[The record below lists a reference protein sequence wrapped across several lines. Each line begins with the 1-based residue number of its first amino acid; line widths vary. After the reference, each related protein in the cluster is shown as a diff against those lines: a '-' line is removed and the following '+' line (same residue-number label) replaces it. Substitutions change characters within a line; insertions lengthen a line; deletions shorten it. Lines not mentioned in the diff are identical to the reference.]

1 MSLNFLRFS
10 LKKGNAFLSMMS
22 DLALVSRFA
31 VPGDDEQLL
40 TIIVASHYDYRF
52 ETPGGPIMRIG
63 VYIFGIAAV
72 AYGIT
77 DLVWGEFDPSD
88 QPLQAW
94 GDHVPGATIFAYIAA
109 IWLVVAG
116 AALLWR
122 GSRRLAAASLAV
134 LYGIFVLFP
143 LPRFYT
149 APHFVGYRAAVY
161 IGVLGMVC
169 QEIILFVAA
178 VVVWKSLS
186 RRDSLSHRAAL
197 TARWTFGFCSVV
209 FGLGHLTDIQAVVPM
224 TPKWIP
230 PGPTFWVVL
239 TGIAFVL
246 AGLAIVSG
254 MGDVLAARLLGL
266 MLLVFSAL
274 ALVPLIFT
282 SPRDHA
288 SWGANAY
295 NLTAVGAA
303 WIVADWLAGRQQ
315 LIQHEQSAKS
325 VSLPWCR

>member
-1 MSLNFLRFS
+1 M
-10 LKKGNAFLSMMS
+10 K
-22 DLALVSRFA
+22 
-31 VPGDDEQLL
+31 
-40 TIIVASHYDYRF
+40 
-52 ETPGGPIMRIG
+52 IG
-63 VYIFGIAAV
+63 IYVYGIAAV

-94 GDHVPGATIFAYIAA
+94 GDHLPGAKIFAYIAA

-122 GSRRLAAASLAV
+122 TSRRIAAASLAI

-149 APHFVGYRAAVY
+149 APHFLGYHAAVY
-161 IGVLGMVC
+161 IGVLGCVC
-169 QEIILFVAA
+169 QEIILLVAA
-178 VVVWKSLS
+178 VVIWKSLS
-186 RRDSLSHRAAL
+186 ERDSLSQRAAL
-197 TARWTFGFCSVV
+197 IACWTFGLCSVD
-209 FGLGHLTDIQAVVPM
+209 FGLGHLTAVETVVPM
-224 TPKWIP
+224 IPKWMP
-230 PGPTFWVVL
+230 LGASFWAVL

-246 AGLAIVSG
+246 AGLAIISG
-254 MGDVLAARLLGL
+254 VLDVLAARLLGL

-274 ALVPLIFT
+274 ALVPVIL
-282 SPRDHA
+282 SHPRAHG

-303 WIVADWLAGRQQ
+303 WIVAEWLDGRRH
-315 LIQHEQSAKS
+315 LVQHEQSASS
-325 VSLPWCR
+325 VKPSLAKAG

>member
-1 MSLNFLRFS
+1 M
-10 LKKGNAFLSMMS
+10 K
-22 DLALVSRFA
+22 
-31 VPGDDEQLL
+31 
-40 TIIVASHYDYRF
+40 
-52 ETPGGPIMRIG
+52 IG
-63 VYIFGIAAV
+63 VYIYSIAAI

-94 GDHVPGATIFAYIAA
+94 GDHIPGARIFAYIAA

-122 GSRRLAAASLAV
+122 GGRRAAAASLTI

-143 LPRFYT
+143 LPRFYWG
-149 APHFVGYRAAVY
+149 PHVHGQRAYVY
-161 IGVLGMVC
+161 FGVLGDIC

-178 VVVWKSLS
+178 VIVWKSLS
-186 RRDSLSHRAAL
+186 GRDSLSPRGQAV
-197 TARWTFGFCSVV
+197 RWTFGLCSVD
-209 FGLGHLTDIQAVVPM
+209 FGLAHLTAVWTVVPM
-224 TPKWIP
+224 IPKWMP
-230 PGPTFWVVL
+230 FGASFWAVL

-246 AGLAIVSG
+246 AGVAIVSG
-254 MGDVLAARLLGL
+254 VLDVLAARLLGL

-274 ALVPLIFT
+274 ALAPLIFA

-303 WIVADWLAGRQQ
+303 WILADWLGGRQQ
-315 LIQHEQSAKS
+315 MAQNGQSAKPLKPYLAE
-325 VSLPWCR
+325 VHYVALK

>member
-1 MSLNFLRFS
+1 M
-10 LKKGNAFLSMMS
+10 K
-22 DLALVSRFA
+22 
-31 VPGDDEQLL
+31 
-40 TIIVASHYDYRF
+40 
-52 ETPGGPIMRIG
+52 IG
-63 VYIFGIAAV
+63 IYVYGIAAV

-94 GDHVPGATIFAYIAA
+94 GDHVPGAAIFAYIAA

-116 AALLWR
+116 TALLWR
-122 GSRRLAAASLAV
+122 GSRRYAAASLSV

-149 APHFVGYRAAVY
+149 APHFLGYRAAVY
-161 IGVLGMVC
+161 IGVLASVC

-186 RRDSLSHRAAL
+186 DRDSLSHRAAVI
-197 TARWTFGFCSVV
+197 ARWTFGLCSLT
-209 FGLGHLTDIQAVVPM
+209 FGLGHLTAIETVVVPM
-224 TPKWIP
+224 IPKSIP
-230 PGPTFWVVL
+230 VGPTFWAVF

-254 MGDVLAARLLGL
+254 VLDVLAARLLGL
-266 MLLVFSAL
+266 MLLVFSAV
-274 ALVPLIFT
+274 ALVPLIFA
-282 SPRDHA
+282 SPHDHG

-303 WIVADWLAGRQQ
+303 WTIAEWLDRHRQVVQ
-315 LIQHEQSAKS
+315 QSAGS
-325 VSLPWCR
+325 VKPSLTEVG

>member
-1 MSLNFLRFS
+1 M
-10 LKKGNAFLSMMS
+10 K
-22 DLALVSRFA
+22 
-31 VPGDDEQLL
+31 
-40 TIIVASHYDYRF
+40 
-52 ETPGGPIMRIG
+52 IG
-63 VYIFGIAAV
+63 IYVYGIAAV

-122 GSRRLAAASLAV
+122 GSRRFAAASLTIV
-134 LYGIFVLFP
+134 YGIFVLFP

-149 APHFVGYRAAVY
+149 APHFLGYRAAVY
-161 IGVLGMVC
+161 IGVLGSVC
-169 QEIILFVAA
+169 QEIILFIAA

-186 RRDSLSHRAAL
+186 GRDSLSHRAAL
-197 TARWTFGFCSVV
+197 IVRWTFGLCSVD
-209 FGLGHLTDIQAVVPM
+209 FGLGHLTAVETVVPM
-224 TPKWIP
+224 IPKWIP
-230 PGPTFWVVL
+230 LGGTFWAVL

-246 AGLAIVSG
+246 AGVAIISG
-254 MGDVLAARLLGL
+254 VLDVLAAKLLGL

-274 ALVPLIFT
+274 ALTPMIIS
-282 SPRDHA
+282 SPRAHA

-295 NLTAVGAA
+295 NLTAVGSA
-303 WIVADWLAGRQQ
+303 WIVSEWLANRRHPVPIQQ
-315 LIQHEQSAKS
+315 GTKTAT
-325 VSLPWCR
+325 PPPA

>member
-1 MSLNFLRFS
+1 MKNL
-10 LKKGNAFLSMMS
+10 
-22 DLALVSRFA
+22 
-31 VPGDDEQLL
+31 
-40 TIIVASHYDYRF
+40 
-52 ETPGGPIMRIG
+52 RIG
-63 VYIFGIAAV
+63 ICVYGIAAI

-122 GSRRLAAASLAV
+122 GSRRFAASSLAV

-149 APHFVGYRAAVY
+149 APHFLGYRAAVY
-161 IGVLGMVC
+161 IGVLGSVC
-169 QEIILFVAA
+169 QEIVLFIAA
-178 VVVWKSLS
+178 LIVWKSLS
-186 RRDSLSHRAAL
+186 GPDSLSHRAAL
-197 TARWTFGFCSVV
+197 IARWTFGLCSVD
-209 FGLGHLTDIQAVVPM
+209 FGLGHLTATETVVPLI
-224 TPKWIP
+224 PKWIP
-230 PGPTFWVVL
+230 LGASFWAEL

-246 AGLAIVSG
+246 AGLAIISG
-254 MGDVLAARLLGL
+254 IQDVLAARLLGL

-274 ALVPLIFT
+274 ALAPLIIFF
-282 SPRDHA
+282 PHA
-288 SWGANAY
+288 HGSWGANAY

-303 WIVADWLAGRQQ
+303 WIVAEWRDGQRQ
-315 LIQHEQSAKS
+315 LVQHEQSASS
-325 VSLPWCR
+325 VKPSLAEVG